1 MTTRT
6 RLIYFVID
14 PYTELRTAVG
24 ALLQSGEVTE
34 LVRGTLPR
42 LTPSARFAVARGL
55 GDIEAQ
61 TDFDTLPIG
70 AGPQFVMGE
79 PRTLPLEIA
88 DAGRWVL
95 DHLLR
100 AA

>member
-6 RLIYFVID
+6 RLVYFVID
-14 PYTELRTAVG
+14 PYTELRAAVG
-24 ALLQSGEVTE
+24 ALLQRGSVTE
-34 LVRGTLPR
+34 LVRGTLPT

-55 GDIEAQ
+55 GDIEAEH
-61 TDFDTLPIG
+61 DFDTLPIG

-79 PRTLPLEIA
+79 PRTLPVDIT
-88 DAGRWVL
+88 DPGRWVL